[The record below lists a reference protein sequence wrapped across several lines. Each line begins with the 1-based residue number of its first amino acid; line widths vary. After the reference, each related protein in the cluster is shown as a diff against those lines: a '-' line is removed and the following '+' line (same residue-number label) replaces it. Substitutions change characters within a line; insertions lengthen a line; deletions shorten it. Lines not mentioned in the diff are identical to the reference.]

1 MNPDE
6 LLHRIAQ
13 TLKQEIGPAIDAA
26 YPKTQAFMAA
36 VVLEKLARQLEL
48 APAHAARDK
57 VDTDAL
63 VADLNEI
70 SPLAELPVAVQAAT
84 ESLRTHFDRTAL
96 NTLVEALYANRD
108 ALGQALFA
116 RLLGRLR
123 QTLRANIDRQMQ
135 YAA

>member
-6 LLHRIAQ
+6 LLQRIAQ

-57 VDTDAL
+57 ADADAL
-63 VADLNEI
+63 VADLKKI
-70 SPLAELPVAVQAAT
+70 STPVELPVAVKAAT

-96 NTLVEALYANRD
+96 NGLVEALYTNRD
-108 ALGQALFA
+108 ALGQALFG
-116 RLLGRLR
+116 RLLGRVR